1 MRVFSRESGF
11 VIEACYRYS
20 LEDQKGAKIS
30 STRRWEKNEKIECL
44 VGCIAELTEE
54 EERALLH
61 PGKNDFSVMYSCRKN
76 CAQLW
81 LGPAAYINHDCRAN
95 CKFVATGRDTACVK
109 VLRGELSTFAFW
121 YSAFYTCFF
130 FLPSD
135 IEVGEE
141 ITCFYGEDF
150 FGDNNRFCECETCER
165 RGTGAFASRNLNDN
179 TISDDSNT
187 SSNSKPSAN
196 IQNVTG
202 TTSGTYRLRETDNR
216 INRIKNKNKNNVGTS
231 IRADNDKMVTPLT
244 LKELRQK
251 GLTKYDAEMIIAQQS
266 PNVFSKFDPS
276 DPATAATTTT
286 ITTIAS
292 TVDTM
297 ELGMA
302 SKKLETNKQ
311 IGKKGNISVSQG
323 EMRSSTI
330 GGARRKSK
338 RNSSH
343 LDSEC
348 PVTSL
353 STNTHTI
360 KGSSESS
367 GSVTT
372 MKTKKLLSA
381 MTLRER
387 RFKQREAA
395 KNFID
400 GDVAATKAISC
411 PDTEA
416 NDNIVNNQIH
426 DGASSSQKTSSVEK
440 LKQILNNGDAVALQ
454 TQTTPTKLNRSMAI
468 ELNENCRQNLTN
480 KFCDSS
486 MRGIGGGMVTNSAT
500 TKLNGTRRSRKGIPH
515 KLDVSNEFDD
525 SETESIHTD
534 SKLPPPT
541 TATTTNPPR
550 NGVVNGTTGSRKRK
564 ISKSVSESESTSS
577 WENKAPN
584 CPNSKNT
591 NDAIVLQPE
600 HVLLKTPE
608 RRLKLTL
615 RMKRSPMLDDL
626 IESGTNLSDG
636 SGNSAAYG
644 NSNFVPEYEVF
655 RVEGLID
662 NSDDDDNDSFSDKNS
677 LSPTKPQQKRKKRHK
692 TKSHRHRRNKTQAQQ
707 HRQYP
712 NAEQSNHINHLHE
725 NQSQDNSRNPTKQ
738 EHFHNNHN
746 HIRHLAN
753 NCSNDHS
760 SINLQKKS
768 TPPPMKRLRLIFGNE
783 THTLDIPSISSQSP
797 NTSSSTISS
806 SPATPVSLI
815 NVTNNAN
822 TARLIPT

>member
-1 MRVFSRESGF
+1 M
-11 VIEACYRYS
+11 
-20 LEDQKGAKIS
+20 
-30 STRRWEKNEKIECL
+30 
-44 VGCIAELTEE
+44 EE
-54 EERALLH
+54 I
-61 PGKNDFSVMYSCRKN
+61 F
-76 CAQLW
+76 
-81 LGPAAYINHDCRAN
+81 
-95 CKFVATGRDTACVK
+95 
-109 VLRGELSTFAFW
+109 LSTF
-121 YSAFYTCFF
+121 F
-130 FLPSD
+130 FLLLLD

-187 SSNSKPSAN
+187 SSSSKPSAN

-216 INRIKNKNKNNVGTS
+216 INRIKNKNKNNVGTC

-244 LKELRQK
+244 LNELRQK

-266 PNVFSKFDPS
+266 PNVFNKFGPS
-276 DPATAATTTT
+276 DPETLATPTTTAS
-286 ITTIAS
+286 IA
-292 TVDTM
+292 DTM
-297 ELGMA
+297 ASGTA
-302 SKKLETNKQ
+302 SKKLEINKQ
-311 IGKKGNISVSQG
+311 IGKKGNISGSPG
-323 EMRSSTI
+323 ETRSSKI

-338 RNSSH
+338 RNASH

-348 PVTSL
+348 PVSSL
-353 STNTHTI
+353 STNTQTI
-360 KGSSESS
+360 KVSSEGS
-367 GSVTT
+367 GSVTAT
-372 MKTKKLLSA
+372 KTKKLSPA
-381 MTLRER
+381 MSLRER

-416 NDNIVNNQIH
+416 NDNIVNNQIY
-426 DGASSSQKTSSVEK
+426 DGASSSQKTSSVDK

-454 TQTTPTKLNRSMAI
+454 TETTPTKLNRSIAV
-468 ELNENCRQNLTN
+468 ESNEYCRQNVTS

-486 MRGIGGGMVTNSAT
+486 MRGNGVQMVTNSTT
-500 TKLNGTRRSRKGIPH
+500 TKLNGVRRSRKGIPH

-525 SETESIHTD
+525 SDTESSHTD
-534 SKLPPPT
+534 SKLPPPIKST
-541 TATTTNPPR
+541 TTTNPPH
-550 NGVVNGTTGSRKRK
+550 NGTVNGTAASRKRK

-677 LSPTKPQQKRKKRHK
+677 SSPTKPQQKRKKRHK
-692 TKSHRHRRNKTQAQQ
+692 TKSHRHRRNKTQTQE
-707 HRQYP
+707 HRQYS

-725 NQSQDNSRNPTKQ
+725 NQSQDNSRTPTKQ

-746 HIRHLAN
+746 HIRHLVN
-753 NCSNDHS
+753 NCSNDHT
-760 SINLQKKS
+760 SINLQKKT

-806 SPATPVSLI
+806 SPATPASLI
-815 NVTNNAN
+815 NGTNNAN